1 MRLLDA
7 NMRDVSDVEVKQGKN
22 KVPNLLPPEVKNE
35 NVASGRLLF
44 LWLGIIGSLLRDI
57 NATTLFKAFCEQV

>member
-22 KVPNLLPPEVKNE
+22 KVPNLLPPEVKTKTTIKIMP
-35 NVASGRLLF
+35 AALLWPWNYWQ
-44 LWLGIIGSLLRDI
+44 LMRDI
-57 NATTLFKAFCEQV
+57 KRPLFKAFCEQV

>member
-22 KVPNLLPPEVKNE
+22 KVPNLLPPEVKTKTMIRIMP
-35 NVASGRLLF
+35 AALLWPWNYWQ
-44 LWLGIIGSLLRDI
+44 LMRDI
-57 NATTLFKAFCEQV
+57 NATTLQSFL

>member
-22 KVPNLLPPEVKNE
+22 KVPNLLPPEVKMKTTNKIMP
-35 NVASGRLLF
+35 AAL
-44 LWLGIIGSLLRDI
+44 LWLW
-57 NATTLFKAFCEQV
+57 N